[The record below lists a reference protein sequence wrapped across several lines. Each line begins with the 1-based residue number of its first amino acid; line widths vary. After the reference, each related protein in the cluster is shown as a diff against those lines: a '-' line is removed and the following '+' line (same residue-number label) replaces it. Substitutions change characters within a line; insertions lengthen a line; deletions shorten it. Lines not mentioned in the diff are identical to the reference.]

1 MIFAGDQLE
10 DGSTPADCYNLHN
23 KSTLYC
29 APTERAGNTYG
40 EGVYNQWTLHL
51 RGLIEEKETETR
63 DGDEIEK
70 TSSRRRRWRRE
81 METEMMETE
90 KDEFEETETGRDISD
105 TDPPPPPL
113 ARRIVRTI
121 AKGSNRPLEHEK
133 YVTKVLSALHT
144 IAWMDVKYRGKLVI
158 PSVVTMNKPR
168 MDTDARLHG
177 NFRLEI
183 V

>member
-10 DGSTPADCYNLHN
+10 DGSTLADCYNLHN

-29 APTERAGNTYG
+29 APTERAGNTDG

-70 TSSRRRRWRRE
+70 TSSRRRRWRRK

-90 KDEFEETETGRDISD
+90 KDEFEETETEPD

-113 ARRIVRTI
+113 ASRIVKTI
-121 AKGSNRPLEHEK
+121 AKGAKNPQKHES
-133 YVTKVLSALHT
+133 YVKKVLSALHT
-144 IAWMDVKYRGKLVI
+144 IAWIDLKYGGKFVI
-158 PSVVTMNKPR
+158 PGGVTLTKRR
-168 MDTDARLHG
+168 MCSRARLHG

-183 V
+183 F